1 MPAAYQSDPACLLK
15 YYYRTT
21 CAKNWMMHRMD
32 PPQDPTR
39 EAMLKGV
46 VPMLAKLAPGIPTGS
61 DWAFEIKWDG
71 VRCIAYIDGGRLRL
85 ESRNRNDISAQYP
98 ELRPLGES
106 LGALEV
112 VLDGEIVA
120 FDNEGKPSFQR
131 LQNRLGLKGT
141 AVLRRSKEVP
151 VVFVIFDLLYLDG
164 HSTMPLSYRDRRTLL
179 ERLDLNGEAWR
190 VPAFHDDGQALFA
203 ATKERNL
210 EGVIAKRLASVY
222 EPGRRSGSWLKVKN
236 HLHQPFIVCG
246 WNQRENASGDAIG
259 AIALGYYEGGELL
272 YAGRVGT
279 GFTEE
284 SARQLLGQLRP
295 LSRATSP
302 FARAVPDPPSHYV
315 EAVVVVDVEF
325 FEWTEDGVL
334 RHPSFK
340 GVRPDH
346 RANDVTREAP

>member
-1 MPAAYQSDPACLLK
+1 MPDV
-15 YYYRTT
+15 
-21 CAKNWMMHRMD
+21 
-32 PPQDPTR
+32 TR
-39 EAMLKGV
+39 EPMPKGV
-46 VPMLAKLAPGIPTGS
+46 VPMLAKPSTNIPTGG

-85 ESRNRNDISAQYP
+85 ESRNLNDISAQYP

-120 FDNEGKPSFQR
+120 FDSEGRPSFQR

-190 VPAFHDDGQALFA
+190 VPAFHDDGQALLA

-210 EGVIAKRLASVY
+210 EGVIAKRMGSAY

-246 WNQRENASGDAIG
+246 WNQRDNATGDAIG
-259 AIALGYYEGGELL
+259 AIALGYYEGAELL

-284 SARQLLGQLRP
+284 SAKALLAQLQ
-295 LSRATSP
+295 P
-302 FARAVPDPPSHYV
+302 FARASSPFERTIPDPPGHYV
-315 EAVVVVDVEF
+315 EPHVVVDVEF
-325 FEWTEDGVL
+325 LEWTGDGVL
-334 RHPSFK
+334 RHPVFK
-340 GVRPDH
+340 GVRTDH
-346 RANDVTREAP
+346 RANDVTREGP